1 MKTTEKIT
9 IVAREF
15 LRAFDAN
22 ELFGRKKNLIR
33 TVDAFCYVVKCVM
46 YKHITLSDVASL
58 VNKEFEK
65 NGKSFLHSDVISAV
79 RRHLMRMEDG
89 VNGDVFYQEVYNEV
103 IEKLMNKF
111 VLNTDTIHAETET
124 KKG

>member
-1 MKTTEKIT
+1 
-9 IVAREF
+9 
-15 LRAFDAN
+15 
-22 ELFGRKKNLIR
+22 
-33 TVDAFCYVVKCVM
+33 
-46 YKHITLSDVASL
+46 
-58 VNKEFEK
+58 
-65 NGKSFLHSDVISAV
+65 
-79 RRHLMRMEDG
+79 MRMEDG